1 MRNRTISCLMRMC
14 ATMFFIICIILPAD
28 AADLPEFQKLP
39 ITLKASEQVP
49 KNILTGPNYRI
60 EANVKNDGFIN
71 TYRLN
76 TDYGPLKVE
85 GTFLLIDRTNELKA
99 LSHMEE
105 VEQTD
110 TFAAALKKGATAP
123 VRTAKGLVTDP
134 VDTVSGITSGVGNWF
149 KDIGSAITSDDPHQE
164 GALSAAIGYAAA
176 KRKFAYDY
184 GINPYTRYEPVQDKL
199 DIMARASVAGGMTP
213 KVAFNLIKTPV
224 GTVLKVTGT
233 ADTMRQLVRDKSPAE
248 LDVINGEKLKAMGVE
263 DSIAK
268 DFLKNPHFDP
278 QEETLLV
285 GELEAMKN
293 VKDRKNFIKMAA
305 VAPDYKIARYL
316 RERVQMMAI
325 YNEKVATVE
334 RIVAVQGV
342 PFLQRKDGGIIV
354 LVPLDHMAWT
364 HKLWLMESKGLESLL
379 DQLPGFS
386 DKEVWITGTFD
397 PIARKAL
404 EILGWKVKEDF
415 ASKFLTEK
423 K

>member
-1 MRNRTISCLMRMC
+1 MQNRTIFCLTFIG
-14 ATMFFIICIILPAD
+14 ATLVFINYAILPAG
-28 AADLPEFQKLP
+28 AQDLPEFQKIP
-39 ITLKASEQVP
+39 ITLKASEQLP
-49 KNILTGPNYRI
+49 KNVLMGPNYRI
-60 EANVKNDGFIN
+60 EANVKNDGFVN
-71 TYRLN
+71 TYRL
-76 TDYGPLKVE
+76 TTVYGPLKVE
-85 GTFLLIDRTNELKA
+85 GTSLLMDRTNELKA

-105 VEQTD
+105 IEQTD
-110 TFAAALKKGATAP
+110 TFAEALKKGTTAP
-123 VRTAKGLVTDP
+123 VRTAKGLVTHP
-134 VDTVSGITSGVGNWF
+134 VDTVSGIASGVGNWF
-149 KDIGSAITSDDPHQE
+149 KDIGNAITSDDPHQE

-176 KRKFAYDY
+176 KRKFAYEY

-199 DIMARASVAGGMTP
+199 NKIARASVVGGLTP
-213 KVAFNLIKTPV
+213 KVAFSLIKKPV

-233 ADTMRQLVRDKSPAE
+233 ADTMKQLVRDKSPAE
-248 LDVINGEKLKAMGVE
+248 LDEINGEKLKAMGVE

-268 DFLKNPHFDP
+268 EFLKSPHFDP

-316 RERVQMMAI
+316 RERAQMMAI
-325 YNEKVATVE
+325 YNEKVAPVD

-342 PFLQRKDGGIIV
+342 PLLQRKDGVIIV
-354 LVPLDHMAWT
+354 LTPLDHVAWA
-364 HKLWLMESKGLESLL
+364 HEVWLKQSKGSGALN
-379 DQLPGFS
+379 QLPGFS
-386 DKEVWITGTFD
+386 GKEVWITGTFD

-415 ASKFLTEK
+415 ASKFLTQK